1 MRTKE
6 VKKLKINAESIRS
19 TLFNNNKKLIKLR
32 KNENTLLKRLED
44 DKKKKKKEGF
54 IEGIRKGFL
63 SNLGKT
69 KKKVAGKSKSMFSK
83 IMEFFGLISAAVL
96 LDKLPELIEG
106 VKKFF
111 ADNEDTIE
119 SIQSFFKNVSDA
131 IIRFVSFFETSP
143 FNKDKLEDDKKN
155 LSEKLKDIRE
165 GDKGIGK
172 IEKDVEGLKKIG
184 SEKEKE
190 FVEYEKYQ
198 KNLAKEAAKDDPP
211 EGVQLS
217 EGTAKKVRQEV
228 NVGRGEDKNYG
239 EQSEPG
245 QWNPY
250 GSEHDHTGKELVNN
264 LDKVQEVEGYNKGGT
279 AGYLNSPLTSRG
291 ESFNT
296 YKKFRD
302 NTLSQSSLIDDQHD
316 INNSLLD
323 IIQVLLGTFKKPT
336 ISDNSSLRNTTM
348 KMLGAYE
355 GLSLNAYK
363 DTEGIPTIGFG
374 ATTLPTW
381 ITGENKDRPVKIGDT
396 ITTEQA
402 YKLKDHDYNRHRVI
416 VEDELSEVGLSLDKL
431 PVNVSSVLMSLAF
444 NYGSLKG
451 AHSGTNTVF
460 NGRKFSDSLP
470 VMVKK
475 AYTSNDYSNIADLI
489 QFNLIHDNSGDLANR
504 RLSES
509 NIIRTGS
516 GTGFFGLQDLNLPLN
531 SSSKS
536 LLFDNKSSNSQLMQ
550 YDVSKIQR
558 SSVLST
564 EMDDNLTIISIRD
577 QVIIPIEV

>member
-32 KNENTLLKRLED
+32 KNENTLLRRINN
-44 DKKKKKKEGF
+44 DKKKEKKEGF

-165 GDKGIGK
+165 GDKGLSR
-172 IEKDVEGLKKIG
+172 IEKDIEGLKEIASGKEEEMLENKKSNEKI
-184 SEKEKE
+184 S
-190 FVEYEKYQ
+190 
-198 KNLAKEAAKDDPP
+198 KEAAKEASK
-211 EGVQLS
+211 EGENQVGKGIELS
-217 EGTAKKVRQEV
+217 EGTAKQVREEV
-228 NVGRGEDKNYG
+228 TVSIGQDTNNNKQDK
-239 EQSEPG
+239 SE
-245 QWNPY
+245 NNN
-250 GSEHDHTGKELVNN
+250 KLVVNN
-264 LDKVQEVEGYNKGGT
+264 NEAKVEGYNKGGT

-336 ISDNSSLRNTTM
+336 VSDNSSLRNTTM

-381 ITGENKDRPVKIGDT
+381 ITGENKDRPVKMGDT

-416 VEDELSEVGLSLDKL
+416 VEDELSEVGISLDKL

-460 NGRKFSDSLP
+460 NGRKFPDSLP

-489 QFNLIHDNSGDLANR
+489 QLNLIHDNSGDLTNR
-504 RLSES
+504 RLSEA

-536 LLFDNKSSNSQLMQ
+536 SLFDNKSSNSQFMQ

-558 SSVLST
+558 SPVLST